1 MFNWMRKRRM
11 FVLMIGFI
19 VFVAVMGFSI
29 GDRKKLTWPENFV
42 LDSSAFVQ
50 QWFYRP
56 AGYIAGLFEDLAN
69 LRDVYRENEILRV
82 NAANYARDSVKFN
95 IIKEQNESLKED
107 LGFTERQ
114 KGLYE
119 YEYIIAQVVS
129 ASNDPYDQTI
139 RIDLGS
145 KDGIE
150 LNMVVITTK
159 GLVGLISRVDPFY
172 SSVMPITDLDA
183 NSLDAS
189 TKQIPATAENKKKS
203 FGMIESYRKDTG
215 KLVMSKIPE
224 NDPIAKGDTVITSGL
239 ANVFPRGLIVGTVDS
254 VQVGDFGLTN
264 TATITPAA
272 DFNHLTEV
280 FVVKVPNPGEE
291 TK

>member
-1 MFNWMRKRRM
+1 M

>member
-1 MFNWMRKRRM
+1 M

-19 VFVAVMGFSI
+19 VFVAVMGFTI

-42 LDSSAFVQ
+42 LDSSSFVQ
-50 QWFYRP
+50 EWLYRP

-82 NAANYARDSVKFN
+82 NAANYARDTVKFN
-95 IIKEQNESLKED
+95 KIKEENESLKED

-114 KGLYE
+114 KGLYD
-119 YEYIIAQVVS
+119 YKYIIAQVVS
-129 ASNDPYDQTI
+129 ASNDPYDKTI

-145 KDGIE
+145 KDGIKV
-150 LNMVVITTK
+150 NMVVITTK

-189 TKQIPATAENKKKS
+189 TKQIPATAENKKNS
-203 FGMIESYRKDTG
+203 FGMIESYRKDSG
-215 KLVMSKIPE
+215 KLIMSKIPE
-224 NDPIAKGDTVITSGL
+224 NDPIAKGDKVITSGL
-239 ANVFPRGLIVGTVDS
+239 ANVFPRGLIIGTVDS
-254 VQVGDFGLTN
+254 VQVGVLGLTN

-280 FVVKVPNPGEE
+280 FVVKIPDTGEE